1 MSVFPGYKFTSE
13 GFAAIKTV
21 RAKHSQ
27 TETRQKKNTWKRLC
41 CDKGEYQHEMS
52 ALQTRY
58 LLTCCTIKFLMFVCL
73 IKISPR
79 NNFNILSGD
88 SRWSL
93 PGSML
98 SSNLDIIRFSIW
110 NVAAD
115 DEVWSVV
122 TSLRHMFVWLGP
134 LTVRLRLRGTECD
147 TSAAALSLSLSPL
160 RLGRQ
165 HRVGTGFRLFLSPH
179 FSNIS
184 TNPSLSLH
192 CWYMGVAVEVWHC
205 AAIVW
210 IKVKDLEGKI

>member
-147 TSAAALSLSLSPL
+147 TSAAALSLSLSSQT
-160 RLGRQ
+160 RATTQGRYWVQ
-165 HRVGTGFRLFLSPH
+165 VVPQS
-179 FSNIS
+179 
-184 TNPSLSLH
+184 SLLKHLNQPEPFTALLIYGSGSGSLTL
-192 CWYMGVAVEVWHC
+192 CS
-205 AAIVW
+205 
-210 IKVKDLEGKI
+210 DSLN